1 VTTPPPVVR
10 TALPFGRFPARRAR
24 SWQTRCYR
32 SPVRKKVVLGLALV
46 AAVVVAY
53 LPALSAGFIWNDDT
67 YLTKNPTLNGAQGLK
82 LIWTDPRAN
91 EQYYPLV
98 FSSFWLEKRLW
109 GLRPSGYHLVNV
121 LLHAGSALLLWWF
134 LRRLGLPGAW
144 FAAAVFALHPVCVE
158 SVAWVTERKNTLS
171 LLLSLLAAHTFLA
184 STEARAA
191 RHQPRARHGPAVGI
205 GWYRRPGALYAAALV
220 AFVLALLAKTTAA
233 LLAPLLLV
241 LAWWRRGK
249 VRWPD
254 VRPLAPFFAI
264 GIALAWNTAWLEKTV
279 VKAIGVDWSL
289 SLAGRLVLAG
299 RALAFYATKLLW
311 PANLVFIYPRWVIEP
326 GMWRQWL
333 PAIAAVVV
341 VVAVWA
347 GRRRFGRG
355 PLAAVLLFGGV
366 LFPAMGFFNVYAMR
380 YSYVADHFAY
390 QAVVVAA
397 AAVVCGA
404 ASLLVG
410 RGVVLRRAGT
420 ALGVVVL
427 VLLGTLTFRQNR
439 IYRNEDALWQD
450 TLAANPDCFMCHTN
464 YGFSLYARGRV
475 AEAIAHFEA
484 SLRLKRD
491 NIPALLNLAKVEEDR
506 GRFGEAIARLRA
518 ARTIDPSDTTVLV
531 NLGTDYTKVGQYDE
545 AITQY
550 QEALRHPSPDDYLAH
565 NGLGVALISKGKT
578 TEAIE
583 HFREALRLRP
593 GYWMAR
599 VNLERALSM
608 LQTQQ

>member
-1 VTTPPPVVR
+1 V
-10 TALPFGRFPARRAR
+10 
-24 SWQTRCYR
+24 Q
-32 SPVRKKVVLGLALV
+32 RKIALGLALV

-53 LPALSAGFIWNDDT
+53 LPALSAGFVWNDDT
-67 YLTKNPTLNGAQGLK
+67 YVTENPTLDGAQGLK

-109 GLRPSGYHLVNV
+109 GLRPLGYHLVNV

-171 LLLSLLAAHTFLA
+171 LLLSLLAAHAFLA
-184 STEARAA
+184 STDARAA
-191 RHQPRARHGPAVGI
+191 GHQPRARRGPAVAV

-220 AFVLALLAKTTAA
+220 SFTLALLAKTTAA
-233 LLAPLLLV
+233 LLAPVLLV

-249 VRWPD
+249 LRWSD
-254 VRPLAPFFAI
+254 ARPLVPFLAI
-264 GIALAWNTAWLEKTV
+264 GIALAWNTAWLEKTM
-279 VKAIGVDWSL
+279 VKASGVDWSL
-289 SLAGRLVLAG
+289 SLSGRLVLAG
-299 RALAFYATKLLW
+299 RALAFYASKVIV
-311 PANLVFIYPRWVIEP
+311 PANLMFIYPRWVIEP
-326 GMWRQWL
+326 GVWRQWL
-333 PAIAAVVV
+333 PAVAAVVV
-341 VVAVWA
+341 VVAAWA
-347 GRRRFGRG
+347 VRRRFGRG
-355 PLAAVLLFGGV
+355 PLAAVLLSGGV

-397 AAVVCGA
+397 AAIMCGA
-404 ASLLVG
+404 ASMLAG
-410 RGVVLRRAGT
+410 RGVAVRRAAAAAG
-420 ALGVVVL
+420 AIVL

-439 IYRNEDALWQD
+439 LYRNEDTLWKD

-475 AEAIAHFEA
+475 ADAIAHFET
-484 SLRLKRD
+484 SLRLRRD

-518 ARTIDPSDTTVLV
+518 ARAIDPSDTTVLV
-531 NLGTDYTKVGQYDE
+531 NLGTDYTKVGRYDE
-545 AITQY
+545 AIAQY
-550 QEALRHPSPDDYLAH
+550 QEALRHPSPDDYLAY
-565 NGLGVALISKGKT
+565 NGLGVALINQGRT
-578 TEAIE
+578 TKAIE

-599 VNLERALSM
+599 ANLERALDM
-608 LQTQQ
+608 LQKQQ